1 MSLYSALEKHDLDK
15 RSAVVAHFELADSLW
30 RWNLE
35 GCAGG
40 NLEGAEV
47 KLEPLRISV
56 EDSRSVAGLLLQPP
70 GVRACYVFAHGAG
83 AGMTHRFMVDVA
95 DGLAE
100 RDIATLRFQFPYM
113 ENGGRRTDV
122 PSVAHAT
129 VRAAVMEAA
138 KRYPGLPLLAGGKS
152 YGGRM
157 TSQTQALQP
166 LSNVQGLVFFGF
178 PLHQAAKP
186 SIERAHHLA
195 DVHVPMLFIQ
205 GTRDKLA
212 EPALIERVVKTLGEN
227 ASLHEIAGADHSL
240 HVPLR
245 SGRRDADVLNEA
257 LDSLLAWLTSIAV
270 TGRVSKS

>member
-1 MSLYSALEKHDLDK
+1 M
-15 RSAVVAHFELADSLW
+15 
-30 RWNLE
+30 
-35 GCAGG
+35 
-40 NLEGAEV
+40 
-47 KLEPLRISV
+47 KLEPIRINV
-56 EDSRSVAGLLLQPP
+56 DETRSVAGLLQRPP
-70 GVRACYVFAHGAG
+70 RATACYVFAHGAG

-100 RDIATLRFQFPYM
+100 RDIATFRYQFPYM
-113 ENGGRRTDV
+113 EAGGRRPDV
-122 PSVAHAT
+122 PVVAQAT
-129 VRAAVMEAA
+129 VRAAVAEAGR
-138 KRYPGLPLLAGGKS
+138 RYPGLPLLAGGKS

-157 TSQTQALQP
+157 TSQVQALQP

-178 PLHQAAKP
+178 PLHQAGKP
-186 SIERAHHLA
+186 SVERAHHLA

-212 EPALIERVVKTLGEN
+212 EPVLMERVVKNLGGN
-227 ASLHEIAGADHSL
+227 ASLHEIVGADHSL

-257 LDSLLAWLTSIAV
+257 LDSLAAWMTSISV